1 MSVFIANEAGEAEV
15 DEVALAGLARFVLD
29 AMKVNPLAELS
40 VMLVEAADMTD
51 LHVRYMGED
60 GPTDVL
66 AFQQDEAFESTY
78 ADTADSDPT
87 TLLGDVV
94 LCPEVARRQALAA
107 GHPTQR
113 ELHLLCTHGILHLL
127 GYDHAEPAEER
138 EMFRLQEDLLVR
150 WEAAVA
156 VGAGVAGTATSSG
169 TATSGATGSGATGSD
184 ATGSDATGSGAT
196 GSGAASAGPGAG

>member
-1 MSVFIANEAGEAEV
+1 MSVFIANETGESDV
-15 DEVALAGLARFVLD
+15 DEVTLAGLARFVLD

-40 VMLVEAADMTD
+40 IMIVETAAMTD

-66 AFQQDEAFESTY
+66 AFPQDEAFESSY
-78 ADTADSDPT
+78 ADSADNDPA

-94 LCPEVARRQALAA
+94 LCPEVARKQAVTA
-107 GHPTQR
+107 GHTAQR

-127 GYDHAEPAEER
+127 GYDHAEQAEER
-138 EMFRLQEDLLVR
+138 EMFRLQEDLLTR

-156 VGAGVAGTATSSG
+156 LEAGAGSAGAGGAGSGSAGAVAGP
-169 TATSGATGSGATGSD
+169 
-184 ATGSDATGSGAT
+184 
-196 GSGAASAGPGAG
+196 ASAG